1 MVSQLLWI
9 FIVHLVSHVMGVKA
23 PYLAAVNVVP
33 LVRQITLT
41 LLLPLSVV
49 VLLLVRRLYQESEDH
64 MI

>member
-1 MVSQLLWI
+1 
-9 FIVHLVSHVMGVKA
+9 MGGKA
-23 PYLAAVNVVP
+23 PFLAAVNVVP